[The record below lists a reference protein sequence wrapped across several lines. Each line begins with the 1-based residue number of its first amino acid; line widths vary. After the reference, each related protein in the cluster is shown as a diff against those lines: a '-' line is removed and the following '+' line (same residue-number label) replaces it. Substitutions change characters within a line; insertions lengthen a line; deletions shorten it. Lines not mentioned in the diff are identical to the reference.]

1 MKLLLAGNVGK
12 AEGYSARLASYISL
26 GRITEEQPSTDE
38 GVVAMSGDALREL
51 QKMQIKVA
59 FAKGTFTA
67 NSEIAQENI
76 AFLKTLK
83 PSRLSRHTSL
93 IAVVFI
99 HRCVNRSVSIGVY
112 KLVFFK
118 GYVHQYRLPQRSTST
133 SSGPLSLSTYLV

>member
-1 MKLLLAGNVGK
+1 LALKVTPQQLKLLLAGNVGK
-12 AEGYSARLASYISL
+12 AEGYNERLASYISL
-26 GRITEEQPSTDE
+26 GRITEEQPITDE

-83 PSRLSRHTSL
+83 PSRLSCHTSL
-93 IAVVFI
+93 LAVVFI
-99 HRCVNRSVSIGVY
+99 HRCARRSATIGVY
-112 KLVFFK
+112 GVGTFK
-118 GYVHQYRLPQRSTST
+118 NYVHLYRLPPRE
-133 SSGPLSLSTYLV
+133 Y